1 MSAKQYNEW
10 LKYKKWFDKQQAKG
24 FSLSKKAKFMYKDFD
39 KYAETYEAQAAIK
52 EADPDLYRDKSY
64 ADMIKSD
71 SYEATSNQTH
81 YFVNRIS
88 NALADLEDSMA
99 EGNTG
104 AAELYN
110 DFIIKFGDV
119 RKADEQELVYRRL
132 KGIDMH
138 YEYHDAR
145 HHGWHGD
152 LMDMMLYLQR
162 SGVID
167 EIYV

>member
-10 LKYKKWFDKQQAKG
+10 IKYKK
-24 FSLSKKAKFMYKDFD
+24 
-39 KYAETYEAQAAIK
+39 YAEAYEAQKDIK
-52 EADPDLYRDKSY
+52 EMDPEAYKDKSF

-71 SYEATSNQTH
+71 SYESTSRQTH
-81 YFVNRIS
+81 YFIDRIS
-88 NALADLEDSMA
+88 NALEDLEVAVA
-99 EGNTG
+99 EGNP
-104 AAELYN
+104 AARELYT
-110 DFIIKFGDV
+110 DFITKFGDI
-119 RKADEQELVYRRL
+119 RQADEQELVYKRL
-132 KGIDMH
+132 KGSAMR
-138 YEYHDAR
+138 YEYHDAK

>member
-10 LKYKKWFDKQQAKG
+10 LKYKKWFDKQEAKG
-24 FSLSKKAKFMYKDFD
+24 FSLSKKAKFLYMDFD
-39 KYAETYEAQAAIK
+39 KYAEAYEAQKDIK
-52 EADPDLYRDKSY
+52 EMDPELYKDKSF

-71 SYEATSNQTH
+71 SYESTANQTH
-81 YFVNRIS
+81 YFVGRIA
-88 NALADLEDSMA
+88 NALDDLETSVA
-99 EGNTG
+99 EGNP
-104 AAELYN
+104 AAKELYD
-110 DFIIKFGDV
+110 DFLAKFGDV
-119 RKADEQELVYRRL
+119 RQADEQELVYKRL
-132 KGIDMH
+132 KGSAMR

-152 LMDMMLYLQR
+152 LMDMMLFLQR